1 MWVHEHTFEEKDGG
15 TLARD
20 HVSYAVPGGALVNRL
35 FVSRDVRGIFEYRTE
50 RLLEAL
56 G

>member
-1 MWVHEHTFEEKDGG
+1 MK
-15 TLARD
+15 
-20 HVSYAVPGGALVNRL
+20 YAVQGDALVNRL
-35 FVSRDVRGIFEYRTE
+35 FVTQGVRGIFEYRTE